1 MTGHDADCRCLDC
14 THRRLGR
21 ITRAAGQLRSH
32 LADLHSIGWEPG
44 PPRDGRAGAVDE
56 GEPAT
61 RDWTPRPGD
70 ARARRLLDQLATIA
84 ARADAELAGTENF
97 MKTILDAHRP
107 ILAGGNRTLVSHT
120 EFDQAEKNQA
130 RRRAAGQYTPTRL
143 VDQPAHPGKKR

>member
-1 MTGHDADCRCLDC
+1 MTAHGTDCRCLEC

-21 ITRAAGQLRSH
+21 IAHAAGQLRSH
-32 LADLHSIGWEPG
+32 LGDLHSIGWEPG
-44 PPRDGRAGAVDE
+44 PPPDGVIVDQ
-56 GEPAT
+56 GEQGT

-84 ARADAELAGTENF
+84 ARADAELAGAENF

-107 ILAGGNRTLVSHT
+107 ILAGGNRTMVSRA
-120 EFDQAEKNQA
+120 EFDQAEKSQA

-143 VDQPAHPGKKR
+143 VDQPAHPGKNR